1 MKQPPYTVAP
11 LVGAKSGTSLR
22 SLLLGHLSGSHYY
35 EAHYQ
40 AEGLYLLWMEFSRFG
55 ALWAY
60 PCVLDEKDGDP
71 LVFCPGNDEKN
82 TRLLERWNELITAPA
97 FARFSVLP
105 LQKAEFQ
112 KIYRSFQDEK
122 KIHP

>member
-11 LVGAKSGTSLR
+11 LMGAKAGTGLR

-35 EAHYQ
+35 EAHCQ

-60 PCVLDEKDGDP
+60 PCVLDEKDGEP
-71 LVFCPGNDEKN
+71 LVFCPGNDEEN
-82 TRLLERWNELITAPA
+82 TRLLERWNELVTAA
-97 FARFSVLP
+97 TFARFSVLT
-105 LQKAEFQ
+105 LQKADFQ
-112 KIYRSFQDEK
+112 KIYRSFK
-122 KIHP
+122 KETTSRP